1 MSRRIFTLQNKTW
14 WVLENT
20 VYIIIYSVYIIKHES
35 KQTMNQFISI
45 QNRGLMQVIE
55 KMSAV

>member
-20 VYIIIYSVYIIKHES
+20 VYINIYSVYIIKHES